1 MGVRRLHVAISR
13 PAQQVSAVLAT
24 RDFLYRLSSPQLTPR
39 VSGAVR
45 GEARA
50 LLRHYPLSEALR
62 PVLEAGLLAPPPAD
76 PPSRVW
82 ELGPGSAPVD

>member
-1 MGVRRLHVAISR
+1 VGLRRISVAISR
-13 PAQQVSAVLAT
+13 PPQQIAAVLAT

-50 LLRHYPLSEALR
+50 LLRHYPLTEALR
-62 PVLEAGLLAPPPAD
+62 PVLEAGLTCPLEPEA
-76 PPSRVW
+76 
-82 ELGPGSAPVD
+82 